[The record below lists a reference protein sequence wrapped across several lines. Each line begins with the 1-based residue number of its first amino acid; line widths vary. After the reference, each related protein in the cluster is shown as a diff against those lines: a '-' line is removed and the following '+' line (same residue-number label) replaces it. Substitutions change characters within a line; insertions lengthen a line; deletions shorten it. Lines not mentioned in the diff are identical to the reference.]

1 MLLFDMFMMLI
12 DANRIV
18 NIKVMRFDARPWYM
32 VLVPPKAT
40 KADKDKRTRPYTVRY
55 SDSEESAVVEAAID
69 SALETASWI
78 RMVSVAAAREH
89 ASKKKGGAR

>member
-1 MLLFDMFMMLI
+1 MMLF

-18 NIKVMRFDARPWYM
+18 NKYLMRFDARPWYRF
-32 VLVPPKAT
+32 LVPPKAT

-55 SDSEESAVVEAAID
+55 SDSEEASVVEAATD

-78 RMVSVAAAREH
+78 RMVSVAAARDH
-89 ASKKKGGAR
+89 AGKKKGK